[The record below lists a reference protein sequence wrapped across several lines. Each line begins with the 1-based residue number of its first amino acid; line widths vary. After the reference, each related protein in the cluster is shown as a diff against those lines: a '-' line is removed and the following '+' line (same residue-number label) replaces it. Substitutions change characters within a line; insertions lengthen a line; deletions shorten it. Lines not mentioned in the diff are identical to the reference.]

1 MPEFSQLSLLQN
13 DMSQAEYQRLKK
25 EIEAQ
30 SLLVAN
36 LSKAS
41 YAGQKLRTFQIPK
54 RYNQTVPCVHLL
66 GYLNEDGTGQTGI
79 EKSYNTV
86 LEQHSGSISVSYQVN
101 GITYI
106 VTPRYL
112 DEGEQNV
119 KTRFERIIKNNL
131 THLTDDAD
139 GDTIKAEY
147 VSAAD
152 PIEKSSDRKEKN
164 AGKND
169 SETN

>member
-1 MPEFSQLSLLQN
+1 MPANVEKLFIKPR
-13 DMSQAEYQRLKK
+13 AK
-25 EIEAQ
+25 E
-30 SLLVAN
+30 
-36 LSKAS
+36 
-41 YAGQKLRTFQIPK
+41 RT
-54 RYNQTVPCVHLL
+54 
-66 GYLNEDGTGQTGI
+66 
-79 EKSYNTV
+79 
-86 LEQHSGSISVSYQVN
+86 YQVN
-101 GITYI
+101 GITYT
-106 VTPRYL
+106 VTPKYL

-147 VSAAD
+147 VLAAD

>member
-1 MPEFSQLSLLQN
+1 M
-13 DMSQAEYQRLKK
+13 
-25 EIEAQ
+25 
-30 SLLVAN
+30 V
-36 LSKAS
+36 
-41 YAGQKLRTFQIPK
+41 
-54 RYNQTVPCVHLL
+54 V
-66 GYLNEDGTGQTGI
+66 
-79 EKSYNTV
+79 NTDKIFIKPRAR
-86 LEQHSGSISVSYQVN
+86 ERSYQVN

-106 VTPRYL
+106 VTPKYL

>member
-1 MPEFSQLSLLQN
+1 MVVNKDKIFIKP
-13 DMSQAEYQRLKK
+13 
-25 EIEAQ
+25 
-30 SLLVAN
+30 
-36 LSKAS
+36 KA
-41 YAGQKLRTFQIPK
+41 RE
-54 RYNQTVPCVHLL
+54 R
-66 GYLNEDGTGQTGI
+66 
-79 EKSYNTV
+79 
-86 LEQHSGSISVSYQVN
+86 SYQVN

-106 VTPRYL
+106 VTPTYL
-112 DEGEQNV
+112 DEGKENV

-152 PIEKSSDRKEKN
+152 PIEKSSDRMEKN

>member
-1 MPEFSQLSLLQN
+1 MLANVEKLFIKPR
-13 DMSQAEYQRLKK
+13 AK
-25 EIEAQ
+25 E
-30 SLLVAN
+30 
-36 LSKAS
+36 
-41 YAGQKLRTFQIPK
+41 RT
-54 RYNQTVPCVHLL
+54 
-66 GYLNEDGTGQTGI
+66 
-79 EKSYNTV
+79 
-86 LEQHSGSISVSYQVN
+86 YQVN

-106 VTPRYL
+106 VVPKYL

>member
-1 MPEFSQLSLLQN
+1 MPANVEKLFIKPR
-13 DMSQAEYQRLKK
+13 AK
-25 EIEAQ
+25 E
-30 SLLVAN
+30 
-36 LSKAS
+36 
-41 YAGQKLRTFQIPK
+41 RT
-54 RYNQTVPCVHLL
+54 
-66 GYLNEDGTGQTGI
+66 
-79 EKSYNTV
+79 
-86 LEQHSGSISVSYQVN
+86 YQVN

-106 VTPRYL
+106 VTPKYL
-112 DEGEQNV
+112 ADGEQNV

-131 THLTDDAD
+131 THLTDDTD

-147 VSAAD
+147 VSATD

>member
-1 MPEFSQLSLLQN
+1 M
-13 DMSQAEYQRLKK
+13 
-25 EIEAQ
+25 
-30 SLLVAN
+30 VAN
-36 LSKAS
+36 
-41 YAGQKLRTFQIPK
+41 
-54 RYNQTVPCVHLL
+54 
-66 GYLNEDGTGQTGI
+66 I
-79 EKSYNTV
+79 EKLFIKPRAKERT
-86 LEQHSGSISVSYQVN
+86 YQVN
-101 GITYI
+101 GITYT
-106 VTPRYL
+106 VMPRYL
-112 DEGEQNV
+112 DEGEQNIR
-119 KTRFERIIKNNL
+119 TRFERIIKNNL

>member
-1 MPEFSQLSLLQN
+1 MPANVEKLFIKPR
-13 DMSQAEYQRLKK
+13 AK
-25 EIEAQ
+25 E
-30 SLLVAN
+30 
-36 LSKAS
+36 
-41 YAGQKLRTFQIPK
+41 RT
-54 RYNQTVPCVHLL
+54 
-66 GYLNEDGTGQTGI
+66 
-79 EKSYNTV
+79 
-86 LEQHSGSISVSYQVN
+86 YQVN

-106 VTPRYL
+106 VTPTYL
-112 DEGEQNV
+112 DEGKENV
-119 KTRFERIIKNNL
+119 KTRFERIVKNNL

>member
-1 MPEFSQLSLLQN
+1 M
-13 DMSQAEYQRLKK
+13 
-25 EIEAQ
+25 
-30 SLLVAN
+30 VAN
-36 LSKAS
+36 IV
-41 YAGQKLRTFQIPK
+41 KLCVKPRAKERT
-54 RYNQTVPCVHLL
+54 
-66 GYLNEDGTGQTGI
+66 
-79 EKSYNTV
+79 
-86 LEQHSGSISVSYQVN
+86 YQVN

-106 VTPRYL
+106 VTPKYL

-147 VSAAD
+147 VSTAD

>member
-1 MPEFSQLSLLQN
+1 MVA
-13 DMSQAEYQRLKK
+13 DVK
-25 EIEAQ
+25 ELFIKPRAKE
-30 SLLVAN
+30 
-36 LSKAS
+36 
-41 YAGQKLRTFQIPK
+41 RT
-54 RYNQTVPCVHLL
+54 
-66 GYLNEDGTGQTGI
+66 
-79 EKSYNTV
+79 
-86 LEQHSGSISVSYQVN
+86 YQVN
-101 GITYI
+101 GITYT
-106 VTPRYL
+106 VTPKYL
-112 DEGEQNV
+112 DEGEHNIR
-119 KTRFERIIKNNL
+119 TRFERIIKNNL

>member
-1 MPEFSQLSLLQN
+1 MPANVEKLFIKPR
-13 DMSQAEYQRLKK
+13 AK
-25 EIEAQ
+25 E
-30 SLLVAN
+30 
-36 LSKAS
+36 
-41 YAGQKLRTFQIPK
+41 RT
-54 RYNQTVPCVHLL
+54 
-66 GYLNEDGTGQTGI
+66 
-79 EKSYNTV
+79 
-86 LEQHSGSISVSYQVN
+86 YQVN

-106 VTPRYL
+106 VAPKYL
-112 DEGEQNV
+112 DEGKENMR
-119 KTRFERIIKNNL
+119 TRFERIIKNNL
-131 THLTDDAD
+131 THLTDETD

>member
-1 MPEFSQLSLLQN
+1 MPANVEKLFIKPR
-13 DMSQAEYQRLKK
+13 AK
-25 EIEAQ
+25 E
-30 SLLVAN
+30 
-36 LSKAS
+36 
-41 YAGQKLRTFQIPK
+41 RT
-54 RYNQTVPCVHLL
+54 
-66 GYLNEDGTGQTGI
+66 
-79 EKSYNTV
+79 
-86 LEQHSGSISVSYQVN
+86 YQVN
-101 GITYI
+101 GITYT
-106 VTPRYL
+106 VTPKYL

-131 THLTDDAD
+131 THLTDETD

-147 VSAAD
+147 VSAAN

>member
-1 MPEFSQLSLLQN
+1 M
-13 DMSQAEYQRLKK
+13 
-25 EIEAQ
+25 
-30 SLLVAN
+30 VADI
-36 LSKAS
+36 
-41 YAGQKLRTFQIPK
+41 QKLFVKPK
-54 RYNQTVPCVHLL
+54 AR
-66 GYLNEDGTGQTGI
+66 ER
-79 EKSYNTV
+79 
-86 LEQHSGSISVSYQVN
+86 SYQVN

-106 VTPRYL
+106 VTPKYL
-112 DEGEQNV
+112 DEGDDNMR
-119 KTRFERIIKNNL
+119 TRFERIIKNNL

>member
-1 MPEFSQLSLLQN
+1 M
-13 DMSQAEYQRLKK
+13 
-25 EIEAQ
+25 
-30 SLLVAN
+30 VAN
-36 LSKAS
+36 INVKPRA
-41 YAGQKLRTFQIPK
+41 KERT
-54 RYNQTVPCVHLL
+54 
-66 GYLNEDGTGQTGI
+66 
-79 EKSYNTV
+79 
-86 LEQHSGSISVSYQVN
+86 YQVN

-106 VTPRYL
+106 VTPKYL
-112 DEGEQNV
+112 DKGDQNIR
-119 KTRFERIIKNNL
+119 TRFERIIKNNL
-131 THLTDDAD
+131 THLTDAAD